1 MFNILGRLRKI
12 YPFKG
17 EFCTYYRHSVHQTST
32 LTSIVVN
39 QPFCCFRKD
48 FYIEVPELA
57 KMTDLEVEDYR

>member
-1 MFNILGRLRKI
+1 MLNILGRLRKI

-17 EFCTYYRHSVHQTST
+17 EV
-32 LTSIVVN
+32 LVVN